1 MISLEMQSVAATL
14 DKTKMLFWRLDL
26 SKRSFTNLNTN
37 DVGIL
42 GLENYR
48 FFKDREYRTEMLFPD
63 DRTSMEHAVANFK
76 DRLPV
81 RMIFRV
87 QDNNALYWY
96 KLTGWPTSDFR
107 YYEGSVEEISAHITW
122 LKDIFDQQDR
132 RLLEVANAAYPVA
145 IFSTHDNQL
154 LNTNDHFQKIL
165 EIDIS
170 SGKKYRL
177 DDLVKGD
184 IKLPQ
189 ILENL
194 FFDRRLTLELLLG
207 CETETVA
214 KAMCQL
220 EYFSH
225 EGAGY
230 IRLAVI
236 DPGGQKPFVIKKA
249 EQPLETKGLQ
259 QICADLAQCLSVE
272 AMLERIYQEKEL
284 FPGMDVVMYSDIH
297 ARKNKVIVY
306 SRGDMSD
313 PLEPGSQFPY
323 TGTIAEN
330 IEKENLEYLI
340 VDDTQS
346 SIKAIDWMLFVPK
359 GLHSYVAKALYVR
372 GAMRTVLI
380 LCSQR
385 KNTFS
390 AEQIPAVTAIAKAF
404 HQQLKQIRRLSKT

>member
-1 MISLEMQSVAATL
+1 MISPEMQSVAATL

-26 SKRSFTNLNTN
+26 SKRSFSNLNTT

-48 FFKDREYRTEMLFPD
+48 FFKDREYRTNILFPD
-63 DRTSMEHAVANFK
+63 DRSPMEHAVANFK

-81 RMIFRV
+81 RIIFRV
-87 QDNNALYWY
+87 QDSNTLYWY

-107 YYEGSVEEISAHITW
+107 FYEGSVEEISAHIAW
-122 LKDIFDQQDR
+122 LKDLFDQQDR
-132 RLLEVANAAYPVA
+132 RLLEVTNATYPVA
-145 IFSTHDNQL
+145 IFSIQDNQL
-154 LNTNDHFQKIL
+154 LNANNHFQKTL

-170 SGKKYRL
+170 SGERYRL

-189 ILENL
+189 VLENL
-194 FFDRRLTLELLLG
+194 ILDRRLTLELSLG
-207 CETETVA
+207 CENKTVI
-214 KAMCQL
+214 KATCQL

-236 DPGGQKPFVIKKA
+236 DQAVQKHDVANKA
-249 EQPLETKGLQ
+249 EKLVETRELQ
-259 QICADLAQCLSVE
+259 QICSDLAQCHSID

-306 SRGDMSD
+306 SKGDMSD
-313 PLEPGSQFPY
+313 PLEPGSPFPY

-359 GLHSYVAKALYVR
+359 GIHSYVAKALYVR

-390 AEQIPAVTAIAKAF
+390 EEQIPAVTAIAKVF